1 MLSVILM
8 ILDFSNVT
16 RVRNSKL
23 LSQFGKSLKDMR
35 TSRGLSQEELA
46 NDADIPINQIGRI
59 ERGEVN
65 PSLSTL
71 HSIASALNIRL
82 RELLKDF

>member
-1 MLSVILM
+1 
-8 ILDFSNVT
+8 
-16 RVRNSKL
+16 KL
-23 LSQFGKSLKDMR
+23 IETFGIHLKSIR
-35 TSRGLSQEELA
+35 TERGLSQEELA

-71 HSIASALNIRL
+71 YSIASALNL
-82 RELLKDF
+82 KLPELLKF

>member
-1 MLSVILM
+1 M

-71 HSIASALNIRL
+71 HSIASALNIRI

>member
-1 MLSVILM
+1 M